1 MFKVAGL
8 AKTLAS
14 RESEQGDELATRAA
28 AAPSDASM
36 APLNALLSL
45 LRGLRDADEDG
56 RVIVE
61 AESAKYCLLN
71 PGKHFAKAWLS
82 SGGGGV
88 AVRCASPVQVPAL

>member
-1 MFKVAGL
+1 
-8 AKTLAS
+8 
-14 RESEQGDELATRAA
+14 
-28 AAPSDASM
+28 M

-71 PGKHFAKAWLS
+71 PGKHFAKARLS
-82 SGGGGV
+82 VRGEWHCC
-88 AVRCASPVQVPAL
+88 AVCLAGASVSTLVVLLKSLF